1 MMKVSMLSLVTA
13 GLVAAAYVGTEWT
26 AAIKATDGS
35 ELKGTATLT
44 SAKADS
50 GEVQAQI
57 GLTGAKPAA
66 KLTWMIRQSDCKTNG
81 PVLGKDSDYP
91 SMMADSLG
99 NATAKAEIT
108 ARPDTGKVY
117 SVAVKNDASAII
129 ACGNFTKR

>member
-1 MMKVSMLSLVTA
+1 MVKISMLSLVTA
-13 GLVAAAYVGTEWT
+13 GLVAAGYYGTEWT
-26 AAIKATDGS
+26 AAVKATDGS
-35 ELKGTATLT
+35 QLKGTATLT
-44 SAKADS
+44 VLKADS

-66 KLTWMIRQSDCKTNG
+66 KLTWLIRQSDCKTNG
-81 PVLGKDSDYP
+81 PVLGKDGDYP
-91 SMMADSLG
+91 GMAADSMG
-99 NATAKAEIT
+99 NASAKADIS